1 MLCFASRSVIY
12 RPISSRNWSC
22 SFFRAMQRVI
32 DGWTRLQSDVW
43 ITPLETVSLMSSG
56 QQFYWR
62 QPLARTACL
71 QVMMT
76 DTRHRVIDRPI
87 KTLRHQSAGLQ
98 KCSMKAGQSLFSLFA
113 HSPAHATRGSRLEYR
128 TRFLAAPPAGI
139 LEQKRDCSQSRGGVI
154 SILIIYVPPKI
165 IHFPPR
171 INYSSYFQQHVRQWR
186 RTAYCAEYR
195 GKIWWDSWGKW
206 RVSFRIVR
214 TVMKI
219 IISML

>member
-1 MLCFASRSVIY
+1 MNRNEPEWDRNETGMNRNETGMDRNETGMNRNEPEWDRNGLKWDLEMLLYI
-12 RPISSRNWSC
+12 
-22 SFFRAMQRVI
+22 FFRG
-32 DGWTRLQSDVW
+32 GWGTKLLSQECFWLFPMLYLLGTPW
-43 ITPLETVSLMSSG
+43 IGKWPP
-56 QQFYWR
+56 Q
-62 QPLARTACL
+62 
-71 QVMMT
+71 
-76 DTRHRVIDRPI
+76 
-87 KTLRHQSAGLQ
+87 
-98 KCSMKAGQSLFSLFA
+98 
-113 HSPAHATRGSRLEYR
+113 GSV
-128 TRFLAAPPAGI
+128 
-139 LEQKRDCSQSRGGVI
+139 RGGVI

>member
-1 MLCFASRSVIY
+1 MLCFASQSVMF
-12 RPISSRNWSC
+12 RPISSRKWSC

-113 HSPAHATRGSRLEYR
+113 HSPAHATRGSRLAAR
-128 TRFLAAPPAGI
+128 GSNIVLAFLAAPPAGI
-139 LEQKRDCSQSRGGVI
+139 LEQKRDCSQSRPCRKVQL
-154 SILIIYVPPKI
+154 SCQYL
-165 IHFPPR
+165 
-171 INYSSYFQQHVRQWR
+171 
-186 RTAYCAEYR
+186 
-195 GKIWWDSWGKW
+195 
-206 RVSFRIVR
+206 
-214 TVMKI
+214 
-219 IISML
+219 

>member
-1 MLCFASRSVIY
+1 
-12 RPISSRNWSC
+12 
-22 SFFRAMQRVI
+22 MQRVI
-32 DGWTRLQSDVW
+32 DGWNRLQSDVW

-113 HSPAHATRGSRLEYR
+113 HSPAHATRGSRLATRGSRLAARGSRLAARGSRLEYR

-139 LEQKRDCSQSRGGVI
+139 LEQKRDCSQFALRSLSR
-154 SILIIYVPPKI
+154 
-165 IHFPPR
+165 PR
-171 INYSSYFQQHVRQWR
+171 YSRLAARDSRLAARGSRLAARGSNIVLAFSPLLRQ
-186 RTAYCAEYR
+186 
-195 GKIWWDSWGKW
+195 G
-206 RVSFRIVR
+206 F
-214 TVMKI
+214 
-219 IISML
+219 